1 MQPYQF
7 YVIYL
12 ITVSFITFIF
22 YFVDKLKAIANA
34 WRIPEK
40 VLVILSII
48 GGAFGG
54 LLATYTLRHKTKHWY
69 FVYGMP
75 MILILQII
83 AIIGLLIAPIEI
95 RLL

>member
-69 FVYGMP
+69 FVLGLP
-75 MILILQII
+75 VIFFIQLAI
-83 AIIGLLIAPIEI
+83 AVYLTT
-95 RLL
+95 